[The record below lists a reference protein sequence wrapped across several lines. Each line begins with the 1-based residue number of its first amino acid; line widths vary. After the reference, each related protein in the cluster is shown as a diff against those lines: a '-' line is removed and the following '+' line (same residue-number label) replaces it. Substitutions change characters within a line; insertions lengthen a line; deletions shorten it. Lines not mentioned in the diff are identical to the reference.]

1 MQWLA
6 RSALNSEF
14 RYSSLERDRMRGRTV
29 LVAAV
34 LVVVLWAV
42 VSAGPAPLEE
52 DLLEEE
58 EEEAEETL
66 TRVERQGGRGNRGGG
81 GRNINCNRRKNRDKE
96 ECQGNNNRP
105 NRPNRGDRNDRP
117 NRPGRRPN
125 RPGRKPNK
133 GKTGINCNRRQNRD
147 LPECQADG
155 PPSQDVE
162 VLAGS
167 VPWLTDV
174 AAGGNVVEL
183 QGLPNTPRMQSRR
196 YQLAVNQPDLPFQ
209 SCRTPRREKG
219 FCRYLQHCI
228 LPEFVSGFTA
238 YLPYACLIDS
248 KYLGACCPTSFNS
261 NNLQPS
267 TPNPVTPA
275 PTPRPTTPP
284 SEARGCGLIAKP
296 PPTRIVGGKPAD
308 PKEWPWIAAL
318 LRNGATQFCGG
329 TLITNQHVLTAAH
342 CIVDFTKESITVR
355 LGEYTFDETGESPHV
370 DFKIKT
376 MKPHEHYDT
385 NTYVNDI
392 ALITLDRTTDFNDAI
407 WPVCLPQSDESYV
420 GRDATVVGWG
430 TIYFGG
436 PVASTLQEVTI
447 PVWTNEECNAAY
459 EQDIIDKQIC
469 AGARE
474 GGKDSCQ
481 GDSGGPLLLQQG
493 GANRWAIAGVVSWG
507 IRCAEPG
514 NPGVYTRVSRYSQ
527 WIRNNAV

>member
-1 MQWLA
+1 M
-6 RSALNSEF
+6 
-14 RYSSLERDRMRGRTV
+14 

-34 LVVVLWAV
+34 LLVVLWAV
-42 VSAGPAPLEE
+42 VSAVPAPED

-58 EEEAEETL
+58 EAEEAL
-66 TRVERQGGRGNRGGG
+66 SRVERQAGREGRQGGRGNREGGR
-81 GRNINCNRRKNRDKE
+81 RNINCNRRKNRDKE
-96 ECQGNNNRP
+96 ECQGNNNG
-105 NRPNRGDRNDRP
+105 RPNRGDRNDRP
-117 NRPGRRPN
+117 DRGDRNNRPGRRPGG
-125 RPGRKPNK
+125 RPGGRPNK
-133 GKTGINCNRRQNRD
+133 AGINCNRRRNRD

-155 PPSQDVE
+155 PPSDGVVQ
-162 VLAGS
+162 LANS
-167 VPWLTDV
+167 VPWLADV
-174 AAGGNVVEL
+174 ATGGNVVEL
-183 QGLPNTPRMQSRR
+183 QGLPSTPRQQSRR

-209 SCRTPRREKG
+209 SCRTPRGEGG

-228 LPEFVSGFTA
+228 LPEFAQGFRA
-238 YLPYACLIDS
+238 YLPYACLVDG
-248 KYLGACCPTSFNS
+248 KFLGACCPTRVNS
-261 NNLQPS
+261 NNLQPT
-267 TPNPVTPA
+267 TPKPVTPR

-355 LGEYTFDETGESPHV
+355 LGEYTFDETGESPHA

-376 MKPHEHYDT
+376 MKAHEHYDT

-392 ALITLDRTTDFNDAI
+392 ALITLDRTTEFNDAI

-420 GRDATVVGWG
+420 GRQATVIGWG
-430 TIYFGG
+430 TISFGG

-469 AGARE
+469 AGAKE

-514 NPGVYTRVSRYSQ
+514 NPGVYTRVSKYSA
-527 WIRNNAV
+527 WIRNNAQ